1 MTYLREKR
9 KLAELR
15 AKTDRQLV
23 EFLSAQLDR
32 AMAFAEAGEFL
43 MDAEKIYGEVLH
55 LLPLVKNANPVEWA
69 RLAARLNDLREM
81 LDGYQVSHCVA

>member
-1 MTYLREKR
+1 MTHAREAR

-32 AMAFAEAGEFL
+32 ALALAEAGESL
-43 MDAEKIYGEVLH
+43 IRAENIYGEVRR
-55 LLPLVKNANPVEWA
+55 LLPLVKNANYAEWRRLIA
-69 RLAARLNDLREM
+69 RMYELRE
-81 LDGYQVSHCVA
+81 LLGGYSVSHCVA

>member
-1 MTYLREKR
+1 MTYLRENR

-32 AMAFAEAGEFL
+32 ALAFAEAGEFL
-43 MDAEKIYGEVLH
+43 IDAEKIYGEVRR
-55 LLPLVKNANPVEWA
+55 LLPLVKNANPLEWA
-69 RLAARLNDLREM
+69 RLAARLNNLREM